1 MPVSPTDISLT
12 FSGGGTNIYPDLS
25 LGGEP
30 SVQPILGNRL
40 FDDIAE
46 TETLDGMIDYRCFY
60 LNNDS
65 SVYTFYDCQ
74 LSIFYTSAG
83 EVTVELGFDFTNER
97 QNITIINGSSVTG
110 GSFTIQYTD
119 YDGVHEL
126 VISHDSSLAV
136 WSNNL
141 QTALRT
147 IINLDEVVVSASAS
161 GSDFIF
167 EIDFLGKAGN
177 RFHETIAL
185 KSGGNNLISSLS
197 TSIAI
202 VKTVN
207 GGPIN
212 RIADEIDADTT
223 IPHDIVFSSSEVS
236 LGDLRPLDSVPI
248 WLKRTVPANAQ
259 AVENDGFTF
268 KLKGSAVQ

>member
-1 MPVSPTDISLT
+1 MTVSATDISLT

-40 FDDIAE
+40 FDDVAE
-46 TETLDGMIDYRCFY
+46 SETQNGMIDYRCFY
-60 LNNDS
+60 LNNES
-65 SVYTFYDCQ
+65 PVYTFYDCL
-74 LSIFYTSAG
+74 LSIYYTLAG

-97 QNITIINGSSVTG
+97 QNITISNGTAVTG

-126 VISHDSSLAV
+126 AIAHDNSLAV
-136 WSNNL
+136 WSGNL

-147 IINLDEVVVSASAS
+147 IINLDDVVVSASTS
-161 GSDFIF
+161 GSDCIF

-185 KSGGNNLISSLS
+185 KSGGNNLTSPVA

-223 IPHDIVFSSSEVS
+223 IPHDIIFSSTEIS

-248 WLKRTVPANAQ
+248 WLKRVVPANAQ